1 MYSAQMI
8 SFVLPSS
15 FLFHHHFFISCL
27 FHKHICFSSIFCPSF
42 HNPVLSFI
50 LCCLELPLPFL
61 PYLFFLSFSSFSH
74 LCLFSHPFFFLPLP
88 STFPMPFQ
96 VYIPFIFDYVLHNLY
111 TAFACIQKLLCLL
124 WLCVHFFFGWPPC
137 IGQPI
142 RGFTSGRCKFSFSYQ
157 SAIDNKFM
165 FQGWKTVK
173 TFPFYI
179 NMSNNSNI
187 FVQMLI
193 GEAVSHKTFWLF
205 CTTHLS
211 FNCIKLYV
219 VKANFLY
226 LTDVKLKL
234 KQKIRKKGKN
244 NLNSIWQ

>member
-1 MYSAQMI
+1 M
-8 SFVLPSS
+8 
-15 FLFHHHFFISCL
+15 
-27 FHKHICFSSIFCPSF
+27 
-42 HNPVLSFI
+42 NE
-50 LCCLELPLPFL
+50 LELFMSPFL
-61 PYLFFLSFSSFSH
+61 PSRTSPTILVTGA
-74 LCLFSHPFFFLPLP
+74 LP

-96 VYIPFIFDYVLHNLY
+96 VDIPFIFDYVLHNLY
-111 TAFACIQKLLCLL
+111 TTFACIYGHRNRSY
-124 WLCVHFFFGWPPC
+124 CVCFGCVCIFFGWPPC

-193 GEAVSHKTFWLF
+193 GETVSHKTFWLF

-219 VKANFLY
+219 VKANFLS

-234 KQKIRKKGKN
+234 KQKIRKKEKTT
-244 NLNSIWQ
+244 